1 VHGTACC
8 ARGGVL
14 YGGGRERP
22 RVRAGLACVSLC
34 DVQYQTE
41 ATHESLLLR
50 ALRHLSQHLT
60 PGHTKRDTCQTSLR
74 PWAVP
79 HANHCPPTPP
89 GTRLPMRRSRSAVYA
104 VLYPRASARDRTRRT
119 HAPDAQAVHDNT
131 APLSALAVFARPP
144 SHGIPHP
151 SRASQGAETLH
162 LAPLACPSVAKQA
175 TLHLLRHRSKHY
187 VRDERRECHPLASE
201 RRRRIAGRAL

>member
-1 VHGTACC
+1 VRSVVSCM
-8 ARGGVL
+8 ARRAAREGGVL

-104 VLYPRASARDRTRRT
+104 VLYPRASARDQTRRT

-144 SHGIPHP
+144 SHGIPLP
-151 SRASQGAETLH
+151 TPQQSEPGCRDSASRAAGLPVSRETGD
-162 LAPLACPSVAKQA
+162 ASSSASSIEA
-175 TLHLLRHRSKHY
+175 LRS
-187 VRDERRECHPLASE
+187 
-201 RRRRIAGRAL
+201 G